1 MLLNRPNVL
10 QFCLGLLL
18 LSTCIAAAQNTPD
31 AAKKAWGDVEQ
42 AMGRSGQ
49 MQAGDVIKFAMPR
62 KDLKVTLNGVA
73 IKPGLALGSWA
84 AFLRHGNEAM
94 VMGDLVLTEDEIAPV
109 MTKLQESG
117 VHEAALH
124 NHLLGESPHVMYM
137 HLASHGDPVQI
148 ARAIHDALALTKT
161 PAPDTSASSQPQADL
176 GFDQKQVEQA
186 LGHTGKVNGGI
197 LQFSV
202 PRAEPITDS
211 GITVPPSMGV
221 ATAINFQPTGGGKA
235 AITGD
240 FVLLGSEVNP
250 VIKALRDNAIQVTAL
265 HNHMLT
271 EQPRLFFMHF
281 WANDDAA
288 KLAKGLRAALDQT
301 NSGK

>member
-1 MLLNRPNVL
+1 MLLNFPNAL
-10 QFCLGLLL
+10 KFCLGLLF
-18 LSTCIAAAQNTPD
+18 LSTCISTAQNTAD

-84 AFLRHGNEAM
+84 AFMRHGNEAM

-211 GITVPPSMGV
+211 GITIPPSMGV